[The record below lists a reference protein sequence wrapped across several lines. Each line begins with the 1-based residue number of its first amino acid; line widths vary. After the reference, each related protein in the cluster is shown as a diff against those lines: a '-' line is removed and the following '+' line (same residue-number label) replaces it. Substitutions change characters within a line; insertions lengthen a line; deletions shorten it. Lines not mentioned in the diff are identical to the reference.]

1 MKITKSYLKQIIKEE
16 YSRIQEETQAIEETE
31 QLEEVA
37 GIAGALGA
45 LGALGFIVSQVA
57 NMIVQDYHVPKQ
69 KAEDMARQATM
80 EIYPGID
87 KAQVAK
93 QKSGRPMPTSSAVII
108 DGQKVFI
115 DKDRIEKTAMS
126 MLPNV
131 QNPSE
136 YYSTV
141 DAPRPRPS
149 VPGSIL
155 RGAARGTRK

>member
-37 GIAGALGA
+37 GIAAA

-131 QNPSE
+131 Q
-136 YYSTV
+136 T
-141 DAPRPRPS
+141 PRPRPS